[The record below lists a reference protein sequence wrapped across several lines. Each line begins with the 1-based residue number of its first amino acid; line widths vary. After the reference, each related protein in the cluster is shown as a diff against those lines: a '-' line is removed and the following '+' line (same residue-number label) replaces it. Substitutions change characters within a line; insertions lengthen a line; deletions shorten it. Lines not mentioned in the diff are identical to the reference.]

1 MMRVTPADPML
12 LYFANGRIRWKGPAR
27 CNTRTNWEFY
37 VVLDGRC
44 GVIFQDGERPALQEK
59 TLWVFA
65 PECSHAW
72 TDDGHRTYERI
83 SLHFGS
89 VPYPLDELVRQ
100 NGGWLQRSLSEAEID
115 RLRTLARAIEPHF
128 LHPTLASPL
137 HFQRH
142 LMDLTLLALEGH
154 PLTTQSPG
162 LTDLATFKIERA
174 LSWYAEH
181 VARGPSVKEVA
192 DAVHISP
199 SHLRRLFWQVR
210 KTAPKAAFQRLRLEK
225 AKELMSRSA
234 VTLEDVARDCGYASA
249 SHFCRE
255 YKSVHHFTPTHGR
268 KRLVASFSKPL
279 PPGVVPVRNFSAR
292 PAERTMGA

>member
-1 MMRVTPADPML
+1 ML
-12 LYFANGRIRWKGPAR
+12 LYFANGRIRWTEPAR

-37 VVLDGRC
+37 AVIDDRC
-44 GVIFQDGERPALQEK
+44 ALLWRDGEPPVPQEK
-59 TLWVFA
+59 SLWVFA

-72 TDDGHRTYERI
+72 TGNRHRSYERI

-89 VPYPLDELVRQ
+89 VPYPLDELVRR
-100 NGGWLQRSLSEAEID
+100 NGGWLQRKLSAADID
-115 RLRTLARAIEPHF
+115 RLRTMAAAIEPHF
-128 LHPTLASPL
+128 CHPTLVSPL

-142 LMDLTLLALEGH
+142 LMDLTLLVLEGQTLCH
-154 PLTTQSPG
+154 QPPG
-162 LTDLATFKIERA
+162 LTGVATFKIERA

-181 VARGPSVKEVA
+181 LARGPSVKEVA

-199 SHLRRLFWQVR
+199 SHLRRLFWQAR
-210 KTAPKAAFQRLRLEK
+210 QTAPKAAFQRLRLEK

-255 YKSVHHFTPTHGR
+255 YKAVHHFTPTHGR
-268 KRLVASFSKPL
+268 KRLIASFSTPL

-292 PAERTMGA
+292 PEERTRSA